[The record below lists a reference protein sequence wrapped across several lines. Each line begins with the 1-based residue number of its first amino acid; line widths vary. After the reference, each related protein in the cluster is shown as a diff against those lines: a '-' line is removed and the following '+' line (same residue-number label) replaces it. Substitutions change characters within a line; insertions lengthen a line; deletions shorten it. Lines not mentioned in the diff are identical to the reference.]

1 MSQKEGERGSVDWQ
15 AGPITL
21 TGMGSQ
27 LRMLQHAT
35 NLIVVETKE
44 KILDLGL
51 CTTRQV
57 LLWHRHF
64 AHVRRTISTVYTND
78 KIRLGCP

>member
-35 NLIVVETKE
+35 NLNSCGDEGKKYSTSIAP
-44 KILDLGL
+44 L
-51 CTTRQV
+51 QV
-57 LLWHRHF
+57 IGHMGMVW
-64 AHVRRTISTVYTND
+64 VS
-78 KIRLGCP
+78 P